1 VRQRPRRRLPRSRL
15 RGQHLHR
22 RRQLRRPALLPS
34 RCRSP
39 GRARSRL
46 EPSPRPRVRRLK
58 RRYWPLAAAR
68 RLPPENRFRARL
80 VRSRA
85 HRERRLPRV
94 GRSRSGR
101 RRDRPRWLVMAVSR
115 ARVAAAGARFRHT
128 LRIAEPGRARALR
141 KDRRA
146 GVRSRGPC
154 SSRLRRLRVGRHLV
168 RSSR

>member
-1 VRQRPRRRLPRSRL
+1 MRQRPRRRLPRSRL

-34 RCRSP
+34 RCRPP

-80 VRSRA
+80 GRWRPQRA
-85 HRERRLPRV
+85 RQLPRR
-94 GRSRSGR
+94 GRSGR
-101 RRDRPRWLVMAVSR
+101 RRARLRWLVMAVSR